1 LAFFGIRFLAG
12 ALVGAAAFVSA
23 AAFAAGFTAFA
34 FAAFGFAAA
43 SLFSAPRRRVVDAAG
58 AGRRFSSA
66 RAREAAWVLVP
77 VFLFVVCS
85 LLGDISSIVRFL

>member
-12 ALVGAAAFVSA
+12 ALVGAAAFACVA
-23 AAFAAGFTAFA
+23 AAFFAAGF
-34 FAAFGFAAA
+34 AAFTGFAAA
-43 SLFSAPRRRVVDAAG
+43 SVFSAPRRRVVDALG

-66 RAREAAWVLVP
+66 RARGAWALVP

-85 LLGDISSIVRFL
+85 LLEAII